1 MNILMLSPVF
11 PFPPD
16 DGDRLRIF
24 YFLKQLSKKHDIYL
38 ACFSAPQDEKHV
50 DELKKY
56 CAGVSCIPMTKAE
69 IFTKAIESVFS
80 GMPVNA
86 GAYKNKKMRRLV
98 ASIMH
103 IKKIDLIF
111 AYRMRMA
118 QYAEGIEIPKVID
131 IVDSLA
137 FYNQNR
143 KEFEKNIFSRI
154 YMAVDG
160 PRILKYEKALSEKFK
175 YVFINSEQDRDFLNG
190 KNIIV
195 VPNGAEGL
203 KTKKKKNMVFTAG
216 FFGNMAYPP
225 NRDAVLYFIKNIW
238 KKLLNSGDNIKLIIA
253 GKGSESLNPAFAKAS
268 AGKIEIKG
276 YVDDIVKEI
285 SSWDLSL
292 VPVRYGAGRQ
302 NKILLSWLA
311 SVPVL
316 ATPFAAAGVY
326 GKDIQNILIAQNE
339 DEFIKKIALIKDN
352 PKLAKKITA
361 AATKTLKKNF
371 DWKKSAGIIEKYIR
385 KIT

>member
-24 YFLKQLSKKHDIYL
+24 YFLQQLSKRHDIYF
-38 ACFSAPQDEKHV
+38 ACFSTHRDEKYF

-69 IFTKAIESVFS
+69 IFMKAVESVFS
-80 GMPVNA
+80 GIPVNA

-98 ASIMH
+98 ASIMSV
-103 IKKIDLIF
+103 KKIDLIF

-118 QYAEGIEIPKVID
+118 QYAEGIEIRKVID

-137 FYNQNR
+137 LYNQKR
-143 KEFEKNIFSRI
+143 KQYEKNILSRI
-154 YMAVDG
+154 YMAIDG
-160 PRILKYEKALSEKFK
+160 PRILKYEKVLTAKFN
-175 YVFINSEQDRDFLNG
+175 YVFINSGEDRDFLKG

-195 VPNGAEGL
+195 VPNGAEGQ
-203 KTKKKKNMVFTAG
+203 KTKSKKNTVFTAG

-225 NRDAVLYFIKNIW
+225 NRDAALYFIKNIW
-238 KKLLNSGDNIKLIIA
+238 KKLLNSDNNIRLIIA
-253 GKGSESLNPAFAKAS
+253 GKGSESLKN
-268 AGKIEIKG
+268 KIGGQNVEIKG

-316 ATPFAAAGVY
+316 ATPFAAAGVS
-326 GKDIQNILIAQNE
+326 GKDMHNILIAGNE
-339 DEFIKKIALIKDN
+339 NEFIKKIAVIKNN
-352 PKLAKKITA
+352 PGLAKRITA
-361 AATKTLKKNF
+361 AALKTLKKNF
-371 DWKKSAGIIEKYIR
+371 DWKKSAGIIEKYI
-385 KIT
+385 KK